1 MRQRPRASLLLQQTE
16 VSYQDDCRS
25 CQPYKWNKKYT
36 YISPTNRMRGPYRKL
51 WTDIFSSPYGQSAKR
66 AEKLKQRG
74 KKRWSITYGTD
85 QANEVNKMFIMWHL
99 CWKRKPFMYKN
110 DACQTIDFI
119 GCQKLLCNGFP
130 AHLSQNK
137 PILEWICCLM
147 QKIFKVC
154 RDKCKELGF

>member
-1 MRQRPRASLLLQQTE
+1 
-16 VSYQDDCRS
+16 
-25 CQPYKWNKKYT
+25 
-36 YISPTNRMRGPYRKL
+36 MRGPYRKL

-147 QKIFKVC
+147 QKIFKAC
-154 RDKCKELGF
+154 RDNVKNSVSKVKIKRLQRFHQKNLHQQNKLRKELKRCNQIFDGK